1 MNRKKKRKI
10 EEECEQEKEK
20 ENKKRIGRKRQV
32 TIRGV
37 YVNKSQWILSFARH
51 RSLLFAQKAGKLI
64 EGDLVERR
72 LRKGRKGERWRLRHS
87 WSSGFSQFYF
97 QYTAAASMKRH
108 DACLRKMYTL
118 HDSSVLVEAAT
129 TNSVNTMRSCL
140 YSLYSFLKKHRISK

>member
-72 LRKGRKGERWRLRHS
+72 LRKERKGERWRLRHS
-87 WSSGFSQFYF
+87 WSSER
-97 QYTAAASMKRH
+97 KKW
-108 DACLRKMYTL
+108 RKMASQAFMEL
-118 HDSSVLVEAAT
+118 WFQPVLLPVH
-129 TNSVNTMRSCL
+129 RC
-140 YSLYSFLKKHRISK
+140 SFYEET